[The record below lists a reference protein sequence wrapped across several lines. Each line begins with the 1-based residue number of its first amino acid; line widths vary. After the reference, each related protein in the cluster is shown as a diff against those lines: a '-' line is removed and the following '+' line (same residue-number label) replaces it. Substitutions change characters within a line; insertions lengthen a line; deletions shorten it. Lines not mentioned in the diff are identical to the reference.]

1 MKKFIKSFTY
11 ALSGIK
17 YCLLHEQNFKIQI
30 VAAVIAIILAAI
42 LKCSLSEWFVILLCI
57 GMVLALEMM
66 NSALEKICNMQQT
79 TFHPVIK
86 IIKDTA
92 AGAVLIMSLI
102 SGICGG
108 IIFLPKIILLF

>member
-1 MKKFIKSFTY
+1 MKRFIKSFTY

-30 VAAVIAIILAAI
+30 AAAAIAIIAAAI
-42 LKCSLSEWFVILLCI
+42 LKCSVLEWCVIMLCI
-57 GMVLALEMM
+57 GMVLALEMV

-102 SGICGG
+102 SGICGAV
-108 IIFLPKIILLF
+108 IFLPKIILLF